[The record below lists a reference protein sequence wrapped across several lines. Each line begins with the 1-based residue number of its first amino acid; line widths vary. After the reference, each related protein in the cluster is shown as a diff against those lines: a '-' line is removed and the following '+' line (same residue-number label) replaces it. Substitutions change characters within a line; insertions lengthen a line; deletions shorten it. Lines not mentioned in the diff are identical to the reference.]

1 MIYLKSWKHLEYGE
15 KNTLGRTIL
24 VWNITVVNSQPSN
37 LLKDSLSST
46 LLGSF
51 QKFSGHIS
59 TEQCFTTAS
68 K

>member
-15 KNTLGRTIL
+15 KSTLGRTIL
-24 VWNITVVNSQPSN
+24 VWNIAVVNSQPSN
-37 LLKDSLSST
+37 LLKDSSSST
-46 LLGSF
+46 FLGSF